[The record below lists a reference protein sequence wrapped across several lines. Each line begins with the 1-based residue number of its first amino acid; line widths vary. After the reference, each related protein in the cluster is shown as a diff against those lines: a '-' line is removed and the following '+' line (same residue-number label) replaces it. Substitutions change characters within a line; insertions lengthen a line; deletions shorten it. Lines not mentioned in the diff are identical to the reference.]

1 MKPIIAVSAQTA
13 VTSNEFYG
21 EQTLTSLYDLYVR
34 ALEAAGVL
42 PVVLAHGDPGDVPDL
57 LDRFDGLVIPGGGDI
72 DPATYGEEPDAE
84 SLYGIRPEADA
95 FEAALVL
102 EAAKR
107 HLPTLGICR
116 GLQIVNVAF
125 GGTLHQDL
133 PEHPKDLTGRAFAG
147 HYRTKVVPGSR
158 LHQVVGR
165 NEIVINSLH
174 HQGVKELGDG
184 LRIAATATDGVVES
198 IEASDPLWDMMAVQ
212 WHPECLNKDDA
223 RALFDWL
230 AETAV
235 RRMTRVDVRLLTDN
249 VEVSAMKRRA
259 AAAS

>member
-1 MKPIIAVSAQTA
+1 MKPIVAVSAQTA
-13 VTSNEFYG
+13 ATTNEFYG
-21 EQTLTSLYDLYVR
+21 EQTLTSLYDMYVR
-34 ALEAAGVL
+34 ALERADVL
-42 PVVLAHGDPGDVPDL
+42 PVVLAHTDPADVSDL

-72 DPATYGEEPDAE
+72 DPAAYGEQPATE
-84 SLYGIRPEADA
+84 SLYGMRPSADD
-95 FEAALVL
+95 FEIALVH

-133 PEHPKDLTGRAFAG
+133 PEHPKDLMGRAFSG
-147 HYRTKVVPGSR
+147 HYRTQVVSGSR

-198 IEASDPLWDMMAVQ
+198 IEASDPMWDMMAVQ
-212 WHPECLNKDDA
+212 WHPECLRKDDA
-223 RALFDWL
+223 AALFDWL
-230 AETAV
+230 ADVSA
-235 RRMTRVDVRLLTDN
+235 RRMTRVDVRLLTES
-249 VEVSAMKRRA
+249 VETTAMKRHA

>member
-1 MKPIIAVSAQTA
+1 MKPIIAVSAQAA

-42 PVVLAHGDPGDVPDL
+42 PVVLAHGDPSDVPDL
-57 LDRFDGLVIPGGGDI
+57 LDRFDGLVIPGGGDV
-72 DPATYGEEPDAE
+72 DPGTYGEEQE
-84 SLYGIRPEADA
+84 TETLYGVRPAADA
-95 FEAALVL
+95 FEVALVL

-133 PEHPKDLTGRAFAG
+133 PEHPKDLMGRAFSG
-147 HYRTKVVPGSR
+147 HYRARVVSGSR
-158 LHQVVGR
+158 LRQVVGR
-165 NEIVINSLH
+165 NEIVTNSLH

-198 IEASDPLWDMMAVQ
+198 IEASDPLWDMVAVQ
-212 WHPECLNKDDA
+212 WHPECLRKDDA
-223 RALFDWL
+223 KALFDWL
-230 AETAV
+230 ADSAA
-235 RRMTRVDVRLLTDN
+235 RRLTRVDVRLLTES
-249 VEVSAMKRRA
+249 VEAPAMKRRA